1 MRLSQLLA
9 GVQGVRR
16 EAGGDPEVEGIAYH
30 SARVEPGY
38 LFCAVPGFRTDGHLY
53 LREAAERGACALL
66 VEEGREL
73 PPGIGEGAAVVRA
86 ADTRLALALLSDR
99 FWGHPSGKL
108 HLVGITGTNGKTTT
122 SFLVEAAAERA
133 GLPAG
138 LIGTVVYRI
147 AGRELP
153 VDRTTPESADLQEI
167 LASMAEAGCRVAA
180 MEVSSHALALRRV
193 DGCSFRVAVFTNLS
207 QDHLDFHRDMEEY
220 YRAKERLF
228 LPRSQGGLQPE
239 AAAVNVDDPYGK
251 RLAAAVAGRVLTYGT
266 AEDAELRGKL
276 LVTGLKES
284 RVAVRHRDW
293 YAEGETA
300 LTGSFNLYN
309 ILAALAA
316 CLLLGLDAER
326 CLRGI
331 LAHPGVPGR
340 FQAVEEGQDF
350 AVLVDYAH
358 TPDSL
363 RRVLEAAHEI
373 AEGRVIAVF
382 GCGGDRDRGKRPL
395 MGEIAAVASDLLI
408 VTSDNPRSEDPLA
421 IIADIER
428 GVKGAIGG
436 GSYLVIPDRRRAI
449 ETAVEEARRGD
460 VVLIAGKGHEKGQI
474 FADRVLPF
482 DDVEEAAGAL
492 RRRLARR

>member
-9 GVQGVRR
+9 GAEEVRR

-30 SARVEPGY
+30 SARVKPGY

-53 LREAAERGACALL
+53 LREAVERGACALL
-66 VEEGREL
+66 VEEGREI
-73 PPGIGEGAAVVRA
+73 PEGIGAKAAVVRA
-86 ADTRLALALLSDR
+86 ADARLALALLSDR

-193 DGCSFRVAVFTNLS
+193 DGCSFRVGVFTNLS
-207 QDHLDFHRDMEEY
+207 QDHLDFHRDMDEY

-228 LPRSQGGLQPE
+228 LPRSQGGLQAE

-251 RLAAAVAGRVLTYGT
+251 RLAAAATGRVLTYGT
-266 AEDAELRGKL
+266 SEEAELRGEL
-276 LVTGLKES
+276 LAMGLKES
-284 RVAVRHRDW
+284 RVAVRHGEW
-293 YAEGETA
+293 AAEGETA

-309 ILAALAA
+309 ILGALAA
-316 CLLLGLDAER
+316 CILLGLDAER
-326 CLRGI
+326 CLQGI
-331 LAHPGVPGR
+331 LSHPGIPGR
-340 FQAVEEGQDF
+340 FQAVEEGQEF

-363 RRVLEAAHEI
+363 RRVLEAAREI

-395 MGEIAAVASDLLI
+395 MGEIAAVASDLPI
-408 VTSDNPRSEDPLA
+408 ITSDNPRSEDPLA
-421 IIADIER
+421 IISDIER
-428 GVKGAIGG
+428 GAKSAPGG
-436 GSYLVIPDRRRAI
+436 VPYLVIPDRRRAI
-449 ETAVEEARRGD
+449 ETAVGEARRGD
-460 VVLIAGKGHEKGQI
+460 VVVIAGKGHEKGQI

-482 DDVEEAAGAL
+482 DDVEEAARAL
-492 RRRLARR
+492 RRRMAKR